1 MPGGTW
7 LYSAFGIL
15 FWYVVVRLGYRI
27 HLHIAACSP
36 HKFECYLWNCY
47 TAFHVA
53 EHIQIVV
60 LQCRSSSL
68 CAFF

>member
-36 HKFECYLWNCY
+36 HRFEMLFTELLYCLPRRRIHNR
-47 TAFHVA
+47 A
-53 EHIQIVV
+53 
-60 LQCRSSSL
+60 S
-68 CAFF
+68 

>member
-27 HLHIAACSP
+27 HLHIYACSP
-36 HKFECYLWNCY
+36 HKFKCCLWNCY
-47 TAFHVA
+47 
-53 EHIQIVV
+53 IV
-60 LQCRSSSL
+60 SASPNTYK
-68 CAFF
+68 

>member
-7 LYSAFGIL
+7 LYSVCCIL

-36 HKFECYLWNCY
+36 HKFEMRFTELLY
-47 TAFHVA
+47 
-53 EHIQIVV
+53 
-60 LQCRSSSL
+60 
-68 CAFF
+68 